1 MAFTITW
8 EWHLGGKHVNNDI
21 AKYGV
26 RGILRVAAPEREK
39 RMGGSGE
46 VGHPG
51 LILGLGLHGN
61 VL

>member
-1 MAFTITW
+1 MAFSITW
-8 EWHLGGKHVNNDI
+8 GWHLGGKHVNNDI

-26 RGILRVAAPEREK
+26 RDILRVTEPEREK
-39 RMGGSGE
+39 RMGGKWRGR
-46 VGHPG
+46 HPG